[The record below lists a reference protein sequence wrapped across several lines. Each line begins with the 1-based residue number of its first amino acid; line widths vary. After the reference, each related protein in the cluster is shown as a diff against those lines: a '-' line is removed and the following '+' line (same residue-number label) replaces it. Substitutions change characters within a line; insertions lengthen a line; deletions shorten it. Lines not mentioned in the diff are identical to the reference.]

1 MRIAVVDDFQKDRD
15 NLALQLEAYIRD
27 NGLEG
32 EIYGYLGGEEFLEA
46 FEEKKGF
53 DTVFLDIYM
62 NGMDGMSVAKELRL
76 KDSACR
82 IIFVTSSDS
91 FAVQGYKVRAFQ
103 YLVKPYSRDELL
115 EVLDELFASVKK
127 KRPYLELR
135 EERISKKIYYDE
147 IVMAELD
154 GHYTIF
160 YLSSGERMRTRMTV
174 RELAKSLTEKCFLEC
189 YRNVLVNLDYV
200 EQVKEGKGG
209 WEAFV
214 MKGGHNAL
222 IQRTKRSQ
230 VRQYFTD
237 YLFWKTEREGMRN
250 GW

>member
-1 MRIAVVDDFQKDRD
+1 M
-15 NLALQLEAYIRD
+15 
-27 NGLEG
+27 
-32 EIYGYLGGEEFLEA
+32 
-46 FEEKKGF
+46 
-53 DTVFLDIYM
+53 
-62 NGMDGMSVAKELRL
+62 
-76 KDSACR
+76 
-82 IIFVTSSDS
+82 
-91 FAVQGYKVRAFQ
+91 
-103 YLVKPYSRDELL
+103 

-222 IQRTKRSQ
+222 IQRTKTQSGPS
-230 VRQYFTD
+230 VFYGLSVLED
-237 YLFWKTEREGMRN
+237 GERGNAEWLVIM
-250 GW
+250 